1 MCYLSVN
8 VFSTKVLIGETIFYV
23 SNWRWDRHFT
33 WSSEPRKGL
42 ACCSAKG
49 VPSFLSYF
57 KTLSIG
63 PAQESN
69 LQPPALQSTRST
81 DWATTAAVNRTLNR
95 TIMVHKAKQDKGGC
109 FAETCCVISTL
120 FSRSSSS
127 SFFPFFFMSSFTSVS
142 SLSTELRPISNNI
155 HLCYLWWCRYLFN
168 YLAACWFCL
177 THSAFSKFFWISW
190 II

>member
-1 MCYLSVN
+1 MQREYLHFSVILRPW
-8 VFSTKVLIGETIFYV
+8 VLV
-23 SNWRWDRHFT
+23 R
-33 WSSEPRKGL
+33 P
-42 ACCSAKG
+42 
-49 VPSFLSYF
+49 
-57 KTLSIG
+57 
-63 PAQESN
+63 QESN

-95 TIMVHKAKQDKGGC
+95 TIMVDKAKQDKGGC

-155 HLCYLWWCRYLFN
+155 HPCYLWWCRYLFN
-168 YLAACWFCL
+168 YSAACWFCL
-177 THSAFSKFFWISW
+177 THSAFSKFIWISW
-190 II
+190 NHIDSILGGMLECFSSLKLETCVCF